1 MIGIAKVRRY
11 RKMYDESNKIAEISK
26 EKNRIYRIALPQ
38 RLEENA
44 SYSAGS
50 SKSQPS
56 FVPET
61 TA

>member
-1 MIGIAKVRRY
+1 
-11 RKMYDESNKIAEISK
+11 MYDESKKIAEISK
-26 EKNRIYRIALPQ
+26 EKIYRIALPQ

-56 FVPET
+56 FVPGT